1 MLWIP
6 ITVGAAG
13 LQVARNAFQRGL
25 LTDAGPWG
33 ATLVRFLFGLPFA
46 ALFLAIAAVV
56 AAPVAPR
63 FGGGFWLAC
72 AAGAAAQMVATAAML
87 VSMRRSSFAL
97 GTVFQQSSIPL
108 AGLFG
113 LAFGEPLP
121 ALKWL
126 GLALVTA
133 GLVALGWPRPLENSP
148 TRRKPPA
155 GAAETAAGAPA
166 GERVVSAALLGL
178 VAGAGFALSSN
189 AFRQAALAFDAH
201 APVFAALA
209 TVLAAQ
215 AMQSAA
221 LAGWLAARNPVALVT
236 VVSRWRESLP
246 AGFFGAAASGLWFT
260 AFALSPAGPVR
271 AVGVVEMPIAAIA
284 GRRLFAERLASWQIL
299 LLVQIA
305 AGVCLAAV
313 G

>member
-6 ITVGAAG
+6 VTLAAAG

-25 LTDAGPWG
+25 LGEAGPWG

-46 ALFLAIAAVV
+46 ALFLLVATVVGGPLSPRPTAA
-56 AAPVAPR
+56 
-63 FGGGFWLAC
+63 FLLAC
-72 AAGAAAQMVATAAML
+72 AIGGGAQIVATAAML

-108 AGLFG
+108 AALMG
-113 LAFGEPLP
+113 LALGEPLSS
-121 ALKWL
+121 LKWL
-126 GLALVTA
+126 GLALVTL
-133 GLVALGWPRPLENSP
+133 GLGILGWPRQV
-148 TRRKPPA
+148 
-155 GAAETAAGAPA
+155 AAGRA
-166 GERVVSAALLGL
+166 VSAAMLGL
-178 VAGAGFALSSN
+178 AAGAGFALSAN
-189 AFRQAALAFDAH
+189 AFRQAALIVEPR

-209 TVLAAQ
+209 TLLVAQ

-221 LAGWLAARNPVALVT
+221 LAAWLGATNRGALRSVRT
-236 VVSRWRESLP
+236 RWRESLP

-271 AVGVVEMPIAAIA
+271 AVGVVEMPIAALA
-284 GRRLFAERLASWQIL
+284 GRRLFAERLAPWQV
-299 LLVQIA
+299 LVLGQIA
-305 AGVCLAAV
+305 VGVCLAAI

>member
-6 ITVGAAG
+6 ITIGAAG

-25 LTDAGPWG
+25 LTQAGPWG

-46 ALFLAIAAVV
+46 AAFLALAMWLGG
-56 AAPVAPR
+56 PVSPR
-63 FGGGFWLAC
+63 LGAGFWLAC
-72 AAGAAAQMVATAAML
+72 AAGGVAQMVATAAML

-108 AGLFG
+108 AGLIG
-113 LAFGEPLP
+113 LAFGEPLH

-133 GLVALGWPRPLENSP
+133 GLVALGWPRKLDHVP
-148 TRRKPPA
+148 K
-155 GAAETAAGAPA
+155 G
-166 GERVVSAALLGL
+166 GEKIGSAALLGL
-178 VAGAGFALSSN
+178 AAGAGFALSSN
-189 AFRQAALAFDAH
+189 AFRQAALGLEAH

-209 TVLAAQ
+209 TLLVVQ

-221 LAGWLAARNPVALVT
+221 LAAWLAVRNPVALVT
-236 VVSRWRESLP
+236 VVARWRESLP

-271 AVGVVEMPIAAIA
+271 AVGVVEMPIAALA
-284 GRRLFAERLASWQIL
+284 GRRLFAERLAPWQIL
-299 LLVQIA
+299 VLVQIA
-305 AGVCLAAV
+305 AGVGLAAI

>member
-1 MLWIP
+1 MFWIP
-6 ITVGAAG
+6 ITVGAAA

-25 LTDAGPWG
+25 LTQAGPWG

-46 ALFLAIAAVV
+46 AVFLALTVWLGG
-56 AAPVAPR
+56 PVSPR
-63 FGGGFWLAC
+63 WGGGFWLAC
-72 AAGAAAQMVATAAML
+72 AAGGAAQMVATAAML

-108 AGLFG
+108 AGLVG
-113 LAFGEPLP
+113 LAFGEPLH

-133 GLVALGWPRPLENSP
+133 GLVVLGWPRRL
-148 TRRKPPA
+148 
-155 GAAETAAGAPA
+155 A
-166 GERVVSAALLGL
+166 GEKIGSAALLGL
-178 VAGAGFALSSN
+178 AAGTGFALSSN
-189 AFRQAALAFDAH
+189 AFRQAALGLDAG

-209 TVLAAQ
+209 TLLVVQ
-215 AMQSAA
+215 AMQSAV
-221 LAGWLAARNPVALVT
+221 LAAWLAIRNPAALVT
-236 VVSRWRESLP
+236 VVARWRESLP

-271 AVGVVEMPIAAIA
+271 AVGVVEMPIAALA
-284 GRRLFAERLASWQIL
+284 GRRLFAERLAPWQIL
-299 LLVQIA
+299 VLVQIA
-305 AGVCLAAV
+305 AGVCLAAL

>member
-1 MLWIP
+1 LLWIP
-6 ITVGAAG
+6 ITVGAAA

-25 LTDAGPWG
+25 LTQAGPWG

-46 ALFLAIAAVV
+46 AAFLAVAVAV
-56 AAPVAPR
+56 GGPVAPR
-63 FGGGFWLAC
+63 LGGAFWLAC
-72 AAGAAAQMVATAAML
+72 AAGGAAQMVATAAML

-113 LAFGEPLP
+113 LAFGEPLH
-121 ALKWL
+121 ALKWV

-133 GLVALGWPRPLENSP
+133 GLAALGWPRRLS
-148 TRRKPPA
+148 
-155 GAAETAAGAPA
+155 
-166 GERVVSAALLGL
+166 GERIGSAALLGL

-189 AFRQAALAFDAH
+189 AFRQAALVLEPR

-209 TVLAAQ
+209 TLLVVQ
-215 AMQSAA
+215 ALQSAA
-221 LAGWLAARNPVALVT
+221 LATWLAVRNPAALIT
-236 VVSRWRESLP
+236 VVARWRESLP

-271 AVGVVEMPIAAIA
+271 AVGVVEMPIAALA
-284 GRRLFAERLASWQIL
+284 GRRLFAERLTPWQIL
-299 LLVQIA
+299 VLAQIA

>member
-1 MLWIP
+1 
-6 ITVGAAG
+6 
-13 LQVARNAFQRGL
+13 
-25 LTDAGPWG
+25 
-33 ATLVRFLFGLPFA
+33 
-46 ALFLAIAAVV
+46 
-56 AAPVAPR
+56 
-63 FGGGFWLAC
+63 
-72 AAGAAAQMVATAAML
+72 ML

-133 GLVALGWPRPLENSP
+133 GLVALGWPRRL
-148 TRRKPPA
+148 
-155 GAAETAAGAPA
+155 A
-166 GERVVSAALLGL
+166 GEKIGSAALLGL

-189 AFRQAALAFDAH
+189 AFRQAALTLDAH

-221 LAGWLAARNPVALVT
+221 LAAWLAARHPAALVT
-236 VVSRWRESLP
+236 VVARWRESLP

-271 AVGVVEMPIAAIA
+271 AVGVVEMPIAALA
-284 GRRLFAERLASWQIL
+284 GRRLFAERLAPWQIL
-299 LLVQIA
+299 VLVQIA